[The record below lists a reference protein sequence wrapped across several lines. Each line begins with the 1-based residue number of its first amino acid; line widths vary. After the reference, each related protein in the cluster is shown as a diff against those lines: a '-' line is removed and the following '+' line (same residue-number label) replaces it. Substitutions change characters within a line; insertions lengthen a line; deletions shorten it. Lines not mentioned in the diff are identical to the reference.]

1 MPIALLQPLPQ
12 KNTQVDIC
20 ICDDDE
26 CNESCDCEY
35 GHCSD
40 PNTTPAPNTNTTTT
54 TPSGGGGGG
63 AASAAV
69 TASLVMAATVIVKI
83 VT

>member
-1 MPIALLQPLPQ
+1 M
-12 KNTQVDIC
+12 DIC

-26 CNESCDCEY
+26 CNKSCDCEY

-40 PNTTPAPNTNTTTT
+40 PNTTPAPATNTTTT
-54 TPSGGGGGG
+54 KPSGG
-63 AASAAV
+63 ASSAAV
-69 TASLVMAATVIVKI
+69 KASLIVAASVIAKI